1 MKDGKKRRQP
11 RRSGGRRDRGGGGSG
26 PTPAAVEAV
35 VRERRTRGV
44 TLGQLVNHFA
54 AGTGR
59 DRGEL
64 RHALRP
70 ILRALESSGKIVTG
84 RGKRYFAPEFSDLVT
99 GRLSIVRNGL
109 AVVRPTGGG
118 EQIMVGKAG
127 LRGAIDGDLVL
138 VRRERPR
145 QRARSAGVAEGVV
158 VKILERPRR
167 QVVGR
172 WVAGRERPHVR
183 PLSRKLAFPILP
195 SGGVPSPP
203 PRDGEL
209 VVVELERGPERGHH
223 AQGRLVEVLGMLGE
237 PFVEDRAVLR
247 LHGIPEDFPP
257 GALEEAAGLPETP
270 SAEEMVDRWDLRD
283 RPAITIDGETARDFD
298 DAVSARRGEG
308 GDVIVEVHIA
318 DVSHYV
324 RPGTELDGA
333 ARERGTSVY
342 LPGRCVPML
351 PETLSNGLCSLVEG
365 VDRLTFSV
373 VFTVAPD
380 GTVRGGEARP
390 SVIRSRRRCTYREV
404 AGWLE
409 EPPER
414 WPRETAPFAPSLQL
428 LAEAASRLGARR
440 RERGSLD
447 FDLAEPEMILDPE
460 GRVISIQPGARNR
473 AHRLIEELMVAANE
487 CVARILMEADQPA
500 IFRVHDTPAPEKVD
514 ELRTLVRELGLR
526 FPAGEG
532 PLKPSALQSL
542 LDQAAGTGHE
552 RLVSMLVLRTLARA
566 LYSPEPRG
574 HFALATGTYLHFTSP
589 IRRYPDLVV
598 HRMLRR
604 LLAEGGPV
612 EGEERLE
619 LEADL
624 ERVATNCS
632 LTERRAEDAER
643 DALHWKKVLF
653 LKDRE
658 GEVFSGHIGGV
669 TAFGLFVQ
677 LDGIFVD
684 GLVHISELADDYYVH
699 DEARHTL
706 TGERSGRVWRLGDAI
721 TVRLL
726 RVNLDAM
733 QLELT
738 PVDVVPDRRR
748 PKRRPRR

>member
-1 MKDGKKRRQP
+1 MKDTERRRKGGQA
-11 RRSGGRRDRGGGGSG
+11 RGGRGRSRHEAGL
-26 PTPAAVEAV
+26 TPAGVAAL
-35 VRERRTRGV
+35 VRERRTRGL
-44 TLGQLVNHFA
+44 TLGQAVNHFA
-54 AGTGR
+54 ASRAR
-59 DRGEL
+59 DRAEL
-64 RHALRP
+64 RRRIGS
-70 ILRALESSGKIVTG
+70 ILRELEASGKVVSG
-84 RGKRYFAPEFSDLVT
+84 RGRRYFAPEFSDLLT
-99 GRLSIVRNGL
+99 GRLRIVRHGL
-109 AVVRPTGGG
+109 AVVEPEGGG
-118 EQIMVGKAG
+118 ERVMVGKAG

-145 QRARSAGVAEGVV
+145 HRARTAGVAEGVV

-172 WVAGRERPHVR
+172 WVEGRERPHVA
-183 PLSRKLAFPILP
+183 PLSRKLAFPVLL

-209 VVVELERGPERGHH
+209 VVVEIERGPERGHH
-223 AQGRLVEVLGMLGE
+223 VRGRLVEVLGMMEE
-237 PFVEDRAVLR
+237 PSVVERAVLR
-247 LHGIPEDFPP
+247 LHGIPEAFPP
-257 GALEEAAGLPETP
+257 GVAGETRALPEAP
-270 SAEEMVDRWDLRD
+270 SGADLEGRWDLRD

-308 GDVIVEVHIA
+308 DEVIVEVHIA

-324 RPGTELDGA
+324 RPGTELDAA

-351 PETLSNGLCSLVEG
+351 PERLSNGLCSLVEG
-365 VDRLTFSV
+365 EDRLTFSV
-373 VFTVAPD
+373 VFRVAPD
-380 GTVRGGEARP
+380 GTVSGGEARP

-404 AGWLE
+404 ARWLE

-414 WPRETAPFAPSLQL
+414 WPRETAPFAESLGL
-428 LAEAASRLGARR
+428 LAEAASRLEARR

-460 GRVISIQPGARNR
+460 GRVVSIQPGARNR

-500 IFRVHDTPAPEKVD
+500 LYRVHDTPAAERVE
-514 ELRTLVRELGLR
+514 ELRTLVREMGLSL
-526 FPAGEG
+526 PPHEG
-532 PLKPSALQSL
+532 PVTPAELQSL
-542 LDQAAGTGHE
+542 LEQAAGTGHE

-574 HFALATGTYLHFTSP
+574 HFALATATYLHFTSP

-604 LLAEGGPV
+604 LLAEGAPLA
-612 EGEERLE
+612 GEERLE
-619 LEADL
+619 VETDL
-624 ERVATNCS
+624 EQLAAHCS

-643 DALHWKKVLF
+643 DALHWKKVLY
-653 LKDRE
+653 LAGRE

-677 LDGIFVD
+677 LDEIFAD
-684 GLVHISELADDYYVH
+684 GLVHISELADDYYVF

-706 TGERSGRVWRLGDAI
+706 TGERTGRVWRLGDAV
-721 TVRLL
+721 TVRLV

-733 QLELT
+733 QLELS

-748 PKRRPRR
+748 PVRRPRR